1 MHAYCTWHRP
11 LCVVMKSEATTSALH
26 KRSETSTLVDG
37 ADAEAGETFDPLTAG
52 MLCVCVPALLAD
64 VKDARTRTRTRP
76 APRSRSRTAQHA
88 SSRDISSP
96 PRLSHQLA
104 RQVGPRRGGRL
115 DQREGA
121 TQRTSAHVTD
131 GSALP
136 GHTRHFTYDTM
147 LPVPGCCCG
156 CHCQGEREE
165 NESDRGRPRERATA
179 TGKKER
185 RRQAGRD
192 VQPVPQAIRFINHC
206 SRTGVHART
215 PLYPVVVW

>member
-1 MHAYCTWHRP
+1 MRALVLGPGQPHVHVHVQHSTRH
-11 LCVVMKSEATTSALH
+11 LATSRLLPGSLINSRGKWAPGG
-26 KRSETSTLVDG
+26 E
-37 ADAEAGETFDPLTAG
+37 DAW
-52 MLCVCVPALLAD
+52 
-64 VKDARTRTRTRP
+64 TRGRE
-76 APRSRSRTAQHA
+76 
-88 SSRDISSP
+88 
-96 PRLSHQLA
+96 
-104 RQVGPRRGGRL
+104 RRK
-115 DQREGA
+115 
-121 TQRTSAHVTD
+121 RTSAHVTD